1 MLIGIPREILAEEK
15 RVAATP
21 EAVRELVASGF
32 DVLVETG
39 AGQGVFFSD
48 DDYLSAGASIAADA
62 VAVFDQAELV
72 LKVKQPAFNQAH
84 EAHEA
89 DMLRPGSVLVTF
101 LHPAAPSNWEMVKTL
116 AAREITSFSMDCIPR
131 ISRAQQMDA
140 LTSMSTVTGYRSVI
154 LAAEHL
160 PRFVPMIGTAIGVNK
175 PAQFLVVGCGVV
187 GLQSVATA
195 KRLGGVVSAVDI
207 REAAREE
214 SKSLGAGIAGF
225 DAPPEIAVGEG
236 GYARS
241 LPEEWVEKE
250 RETLAPLVADAD
262 VVVLSALVPGE
273 TASILVTE
281 EMVASM
287 RPGSVVVDVSI
298 DQGGNC
304 ACTVPGKVVVVAD
317 VTIVG
322 TQNIPGAMAVDAT
335 RMYSANML
343 AFVKNLLDPEGGRI
357 RWDDDIVQASLVT
370 REGEIVHRGTRKAL
384 SLV

>member
-1 MLIGIPREILAEEK
+1 MLLGIPKEILAEEK

-21 EAVRELVASGF
+21 DTVRDLVASGF
-32 DVLVETG
+32 EVLVETG
-39 AGQGVFFSD
+39 AGRGVFFSD
-48 DDYLSAGASIAADA
+48 DDYRSAGAAIAVDA
-62 VAVFDQAELV
+62 IAVFDQADMI
-72 LKVKQPAFNQAH
+72 LKVKQPAFNQAL

-89 DMLRPGSVLVTF
+89 DLLRPGSMLVTF
-101 LHPAAPSNWEMVKTL
+101 LHPAAPSNWDMVKTL
-116 AAREITSFSMDCIPR
+116 AARGITSFSMDCIPR

-140 LTSMSTVTGYRSVI
+140 LTSMSTVTGYRAVL

-195 KRLGGVVSAVDI
+195 RRMGGMVGAVDI

-214 SKSLGAGIAGF
+214 SKSLGATVAGF
-225 DAPPEIAVGEG
+225 EVPPEVAIGDG

-241 LPEEWVEKE
+241 LPDEWVEKE
-250 RETLAPLVADAD
+250 REALAPLVADAD
-262 VVVLSALVPGE
+262 VLVLSALVPGE
-273 TASILVTE
+273 IASILVTE

-287 RPGSVVVDVSI
+287 KPGSVIVDVSI

-304 ACTVPGKVVVVAD
+304 ACTVPGKVAVVAD

-343 AFVKNLLDPEGGRI
+343 AFVKNLFGEAGGHI
-357 RWDDDIVQASLVT
+357 RWDDEVVQAALVV
-370 REGEIVHRGTRKAL
+370 REGEIVHSGTRKAL